1 MGRQAGRSGSGR
13 RPAPPCAKHPERL
26 AVHRRRL
33 AALLPSKKSTVMRR
47 SRSGQT
53 RGVDGG
59 VRRLGREVGVLV
71 DAEGACPAPD
81 CSQGGVPTRSEFDGR
96 RGNGRAGRP
105 SGSPRTSSTSKTG
118 NPGSPTYPLC
128 RTDTV
133 FHYQGPLRGC
143 HRQQPRCRDRRRPAF
158 AGCSLSSAQ
167 QIRSTLIPQHP
178 NIVTLARPDDRE
190 KTAPMTEKRAIVE
203 RDRKDTP
210 SSSTIG
216 RPNLGDRS
224 RSRARSRRQEERR
237 PDPSS
242 DKYFSGPGASAGPTV
257 VKGDRSE

>member
-1 MGRQAGRSGSGR
+1 MGRQTGRSGSGR

-71 DAEGACPAPD
+71 DAEGVARGPTAAKA
-81 CSQGGVPTRSEFDGR
+81 GVRTHSEFGGR
-96 RGNGRAGRP
+96 RGNGGAGRP
-105 SGSPRTSSTSKTG
+105 SGSPGTSSTSKTG

-133 FHYQGPLRGC
+133 FDYQGPLRGC

-158 AGCSLSSAQ
+158 VDARSAQ

-178 NIVTLARPDDRE
+178 NIVTLARTDDRE
-190 KTAPMTEKRAIVE
+190 KIAPMTEKRSIVE
-203 RDRKDTP
+203 RDRRT
-210 SSSTIG
+210 
-216 RPNLGDRS
+216 RPHHRRSGDRTS
-224 RSRARSRRQEERR
+224 EIGHAHGQ
-237 PDPSS
+237 DPVVKRN
-242 DKYFSGPGASAGPTV
+242 DGQIHPVTKIFQWPGCLGCPTV
-257 VKGDRSE
+257 VEGDRSE